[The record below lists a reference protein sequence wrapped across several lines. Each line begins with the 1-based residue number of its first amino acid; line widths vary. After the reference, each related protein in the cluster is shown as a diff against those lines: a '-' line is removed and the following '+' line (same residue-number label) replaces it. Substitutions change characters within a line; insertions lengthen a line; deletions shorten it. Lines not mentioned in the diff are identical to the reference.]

1 MLLSPGKEKAHPK
14 QRRMAKSQIT
24 SSLGR
29 SCPGPDH
36 SHEDKSNTEQHW
48 DANASCVHLTSFHVP
63 VVLTYEGWTARIL
76 ERVCRREPIFPL
88 LCVCRRVAASS
99 LRSIMDLL
107 CIQRM
112 RSCDVKSRSAQAD
125 QHFWSVLTKMVASK
139 KSRSHLPETCRNI
152 SWTYWIG

>member
-107 CIQRM
+107 CLYSENAILRCQEQVCTGG
-112 RSCDVKSRSAQAD
+112 STLLVCTDKD
-125 QHFWSVLTKMVASK
+125 GSK
-139 KSRSHLPETCRNI
+139 QEKPEPFARNV
-152 SWTYWIG
+152 